1 MDRPHHRVMYDTIKS
16 NEKGLYIPYFKNTKR
31 ANKELIYRHQKHS
44 LITAELIL
52 FSVYNDRKVFLG

>member
-1 MDRPHHRVMYDTIKS
+1 MYDTIKS